1 MQVINLEKPKLGK
14 VTMKCDECID
24 EKMCKYPAVECAFG
38 QCNFTMLCGKMGQG
52 KTSTLISLLRKGGP
66 LYKCYS
72 HCYVIIPEI
81 SLHSIDDRDNI
92 FIKNLE
98 PESIYHEY
106 NAEVLEEI
114 YSNLL
119 SNAKKDEFSLLAID
133 DMGALFKKDKYA
145 ATILNKIITK
155 MRHLKVTVILLC
167 QNIYQLPKGWREIA
181 TNLIT
186 FNLGKSQMSKIFKE
200 FYDFNEDQ
208 YLQIM
213 KLYQSPHD
221 WLLLNL
227 KHNRLFY
234 KFDKEITFEK
244 DDIHNKHEQE
254 EKREEKHK

>member
-1 MQVINLEKPKLGK
+1 MQVIDLEKPKLGK

-24 EKMCKYPAVECAFG
+24 EKMCKYPAVDCAFS

-66 LYKCYS
+66 LYHCYS

-81 SLHSIDDRDNI
+81 SLHSIAPKDNI
-92 FIKNLE
+92 FVKNLG

-106 NAEVLEEI
+106 NADILEEI

-119 SNAKKDEFSLLAID
+119 SNANNDDFSILAID
-133 DMGALFKKDKYA
+133 DMGALFKRDKYA
-145 ATILNKIITK
+145 ATVLNKIITK

-186 FNLGKSQMSKIFKE
+186 FNLGKSQMAKIFKE
-200 FYDFNEDQ
+200 FYDFNEEQ

-213 KLYQSPHD
+213 KLYKSPHD

-234 KFDKEITFEK
+234 KFDKEISFNK
-244 DDIHNKHEQE
+244 DDEPKEHEKENKGDEN
-254 EKREEKHK
+254 HK